1 MKKINLNDKEINN
14 FRNKIP
20 SCCQDCIINILY
32 SHLRLLETEQ
42 EIDDISDRIC
52 KTIEVNGC
60 ALSCLEIF
68 TNLDDKF
75 VPNNYKKIYSY
86 LEQYN
91 DSICSAS
98 HHLSCISSLE
108 RRGILKDEGSCIN
121 FFYFLYDKIYISKKS
136 NDTSL
141 DIE

>member
-14 FRNKIP
+14 FRNKMP
-20 SCCQDCIINILY
+20 SYCQDCIINILY

-91 DSICSAS
+91 DGICSAS
-98 HHLSCISSLE
+98 HHLSCISFLE

-121 FFYFLYDKIYISKKS
+121 FFYFLYDIFEHYKDEK
-136 NDTSL
+136 TL
-141 DIE
+141 QIE